1 MGHGC
6 RAMTGQTGVGCKRV
20 DYRARAKLIYTERS
34 PLERETE
41 TKMDDS
47 TLDADETVSAS
58 IDLSQ
63 LALRSSGHILQM
75 VEGPGAPRVI
85 SLLDERDVVGRS
97 LEASIHV
104 PSGLL
109 SREHMELVTIEGEIQ
124 ARDLDSR
131 NGVYLNGLRIHAVI
145 LRNGDVLQ
153 CGDVVFEYKEG
164 V

>member
-1 MGHGC
+1 MH
-6 RAMTGQTGVGCKRV
+6 
-20 DYRARAKLIYTERS
+20 YRAPAILIYTYGSWIES
-34 PLERETE
+34 ETE
-41 TKMDDS
+41 PKMDDS

-58 IDLSQ
+58 IDLTQ
-63 LALRSSGHILQM
+63 LALRSSGHILHM
-75 VEGPGAPRVI
+75 VEGPGAPRLI
-85 SLLDERDVVGRS
+85 TLLDERDVVGRS

-109 SREHMELVTIEGEIQ
+109 SREHMELITIEGEIQ